1 MDTHRP
7 LPIRLELVDG
17 QGLDCYLEHVSTAN
31 HIPAGTFM
39 RHLDASTDTT
49 RYLLLSPTARTADVL
64 TRLTGATPQ
73 ALRAA
78 TVAAYDGLAVNLVG
92 LDPTRQSSYRT
103 VAARGW
109 VPGRGT
115 QACPRCLTETGRW
128 DIGWRLPA
136 TTVCLRHQAYL
147 VAECPGCRR
156 PFRDRTRPL
165 RPVGPVTRC
174 GNALGA
180 RGRYCQVDVAALEPT
195 LADPDCLDRQ
205 DLQQQAIDQDQ
216 ASIMGRSA
224 SSLTWHEDV
233 RSLTALL
240 LHIATAAPDRTDLP
254 QWAKQAS
261 AREGSEGRA
270 PRWALAPPP
279 DVATRSRAMTQAHNV
294 LGAPNLETAVS
305 RFVAWADLVPET
317 PDGFLGWVGDHTR
330 ATPNVTRLVMA
341 THAPRRRISRLLDA
355 SPDLTRGLD
364 GVPPTVPG
372 SLYLRY
378 LADLFTSRPAEVRTF
393 AALCLTRTHPDIQTW
408 AEAISAL
415 DLEPSA
421 GARVVQSCTAGMTA
435 SPQEVIT
442 MLGGVAEE
450 LLGDRSRVAESRSAR
465 GMPSVS
471 KPSGATRQ
479 SGEGA
484 EAVIEHAWG
493 RSLG

>member
-1 MDTHRP
+1 MDVDRP
-7 LPIRLELVDG
+7 LPVRLELADG

-39 RHLDASTDTT
+39 RHLNASTDTT
-49 RYLLLSPTARTADVL
+49 RYLLLSPTARTSEVL

-147 VAECPGCRR
+147 VGECPGCRR

-165 RPVGPVTRC
+165 RPVGPVTLC

-195 LADPDCLDRQ
+195 LADPDCVDRHG
-205 DLQQQAIDQDQ
+205 LQQQAVVQDR
-216 ASIMGRSA
+216 ASIMGGSA

-240 LHIATAAPDRTDLP
+240 LHIATAAPARADLP
-254 QWAKQAS
+254 QWVKQVS
-261 AREGSEGRA
+261 AREGSEERA
-270 PRWALAPPP
+270 PRWALAPPR
-279 DVATRSRAMTQAHNV
+279 DVATRSRAMTHAHAV

-378 LADLFTSRPAEVRTF
+378 LAGLFTSRPAEVQTF

-408 AEAISAL
+408 AEAISVL
-415 DLEPSA
+415 DLEPGA
-421 GARVVQSCTAGMTA
+421 GARIVQSCTAGMTA
-435 SPQEVIT
+435 SAQEVIT

-450 LLGDRSRVAESRSAR
+450 LLGDRSRVAEGGSAR
-465 GMPSVS
+465 VIPSVS
-471 KPSGATRQ
+471 KLPRATRQ

-484 EAVIEHAWG
+484 EAVIAHA
-493 RSLG
+493 